1 MRFLIAGLVM
11 IGLGIG
17 LSEWS
22 VRHPPEK
29 SDKKDPSTPKVAET
43 PKAISL
49 EELLKSETCGAEV
62 RDGSVMS
69 AVEQRVKVVT
79 EKPGVAPEGTT
90 ALMGNE
96 VFRGLAAHEKRA
108 YVVVEE
114 GKAGVQQGVLG
125 VGPAGGIAVT
135 GSRPGISAIAS
146 WERTVYWAEE
156 KGVFARTDG
165 GDGAPRCLV
174 RLPNAKVTALAVN
187 GESLVLAVVPKGTD
201 PFSTDPVGA
210 VLAVMPGREGVVV
223 LATKLQRLSEVL
235 TDGKRA
241 FWVSGYP
248 SGVQTAGLTGDST
261 PSELAARG
269 GGPLALA
276 GDSLVF
282 RLTTTGAPELMKVA
296 LEGGTAVSL
305 AATEADR
312 VVARGEDLFFSVGPE
327 LKKLPLKGGAPV
339 LVRKFDEPVL
349 ELGSTEE
356 GLVVLT
362 RQATGAQVLLR
373 VVP

>member
-22 VRHPPEK
+22 IRHPPEK
-29 SDKKDPSTPKVAET
+29 SASKDSGAPKET
-43 PKAISL
+43 EKPKAVSL
-49 EELLKSETCGAEV
+49 EQLLVSESCGAEV
-62 RDGSVMS
+62 RDGSVMT
-69 AVEQRVKVVT
+69 AVEARLKVVT
-79 EKPGVAPEGTT
+79 EKPGVAPDGTT

-108 YVVVEE
+108 FVVVEE

-125 VGPAGGIAVT
+125 IGPAGGIAVT
-135 GSRPGISAIAS
+135 GNRQGISAISA

-174 RLPNAKVTALAVN
+174 RLPNAKVTALAVH

-210 VLAVMPGREGVVV
+210 VLAVTPGREGVVV

-248 SGVQTAGLTGDST
+248 SGVQAAALTGDST

-276 GDSLVF
+276 GDALIY

-296 LEGGTAVSL
+296 LAGGEPVSL

-327 LKKLPLKGGAPV
+327 LKKLPLKGGSAT
-339 LVRKFDEPVL
+339 LVKKFDEPVL
-349 ELGSTEE
+349 ELGSTED
-356 GLVVLT
+356 GLVVVT
-362 RQATGAQVLLR
+362 RQATGAQVVVR